1 MKERKTGRLLFFLIF
16 VSFCLKVYKVSSYPP
31 LLWDEA
37 SLGYNAYSILKTGRD
52 EHGQFLPL
60 IFKSF
65 GDYKP
70 GLYVYLSLP
79 FVYLLGLTPLAARL
93 PSVLLGSLA
102 PILLYFLVKEVFPD
116 GKKAFF
122 SALALTFLPWQIHFS
137 RGAWEANCLVSFILL
152 GSWLF
157 LKSLKDKSG
166 FLWKLVLSGLAFLFG
181 LLVYQGGKLAVPLA
195 VLSLL
200 AINFGQFW
208 SRLVNS
214 LTEVKRNPK
223 GLAFIGLIF
232 LILAAA
238 AGWYWQSFSG
248 QAGNRLKVMS
258 LFSYHR
264 PQEELVQISTED
276 NSDLSGS
283 HFLIFHGEWL
293 HFLRGFATRYFNHLS
308 PKFLAFEGDWNNG
321 RQGAPY
327 YGMAGNTGFVFLIIG
342 LAVFLSKKHLLNKYL
357 FLVWLL
363 IFPLPAALTRDI
375 ITGVRSLNLVIPLAV
390 FIGLGLDFV
399 FSLKLSPIFKT
410 GLLLVIVSVFLFDF
424 TYYLDLYYQHM
435 VKINP
440 KQWLYGYRQAVDYIN
455 EHKADY
461 DQVFMSNFYGQPYI
475 YYLFYS
481 KYPPDKYQAISSY
494 RSEGDDVGQVEEL
507 VDNNTKVYFKADYWQ
522 AVSSG
527 KKSLIIFADDEIT
540 RFELQQSKDAFRGKI
555 PIGEISDR
563 AMFYAYEVN

>member
-1 MKERKTGRLLFFLIF
+1 
-16 VSFCLKVYKVSSYPP
+16 
-31 LLWDEA
+31 
-37 SLGYNAYSILKTGRD
+37 
-52 EHGQFLPL
+52 
-60 IFKSF
+60 
-65 GDYKP
+65 
-70 GLYVYLSLP
+70 
-79 FVYLLGLTPLAARL
+79 
-93 PSVLLGSLA
+93 
-102 PILLYFLVKEVFPD
+102 
-116 GKKAFF
+116 
-122 SALALTFLPWQIHFS
+122 
-137 RGAWEANCLVSFILL
+137 
-152 GSWLF
+152 
-157 LKSLKDKSG
+157 
-166 FLWKLVLSGLAFLFG
+166 
-181 LLVYQGGKLAVPLA
+181 
-195 VLSLL
+195 
-200 AINFGQFW
+200 
-208 SRLVNS
+208 
-214 LTEVKRNPK
+214 
-223 GLAFIGLIF
+223 
-232 LILAAA
+232 
-238 AGWYWQSFSG
+238 
-248 QAGNRLKVMS
+248 
-258 LFSYHR
+258 
-264 PQEELVQISTED
+264 
-276 NSDLSGS
+276 
-283 HFLIFHGEWL
+283 
-293 HFLRGFATRYFNHLS
+293 
-308 PKFLAFEGDWNNG
+308 
-321 RQGAPY
+321 
-327 YGMAGNTGFVFLIIG
+327 
-342 LAVFLSKKHLLNKYL
+342 
-357 FLVWLL
+357 
-363 IFPLPAALTRDI
+363 
-375 ITGVRSLNLVIPLAV
+375 LVIPLAV